1 MDFCRKDFQKE
12 DLHYLP
18 TKICRIKE
26 RYTGGYFMSKLVL
39 YLLDT
44 IEDITQTSEEGNVQM
59 AEDLKHDANA

>member
-1 MDFCRKDFQKE
+1 
-12 DLHYLP
+12 
-18 TKICRIKE
+18 
-26 RYTGGYFMSKLVL
+26 MSKLVL